1 MSLINNN
8 FDWIGSSGSFL
19 RRGLGAPGRAVV
31 GLTPRLNFKKF
42 KNYFFFILKNLFYSS
57 ESTCS
62 F

>member
-1 MSLINNN
+1 MSLNNNN

-42 KNYFFFILKNLFYSS
+42 
-57 ESTCS
+57 
-62 F
+62 